1 MTKQVKHNKETF
13 DYIISAQDGS
23 LVITKYLNEKEWNE
37 DFNEYFTKTQV
48 LIKASNPRYLAGVIE
63 FMNDHAI
70 VGDLWFSSS
79 MDFATEYGF
88 KRNRDARDLWDEAE
102 YIYKMAQFKGQRIIK
117 EYA

>member
-1 MTKQVKHNKETF
+1 MTKQIKHNKETF
-13 DYIISAQDGS
+13 DYIISAENGN
-23 LVITKYLNEKEWNE
+23 LVITKYLDEKEWNE

-79 MDFATEYGF
+79 MDYASDCGF
-88 KRNRDARDLWDEAE
+88 RRNEDARALWDKAMDIYRTAE
-102 YIYKMAQFKGQRIIK
+102 SKGKRII
-117 EYA
+117 A